1 MKLKDI
7 FLYITIFVVI
17 GLLFFWY
24 QSRYLGFW
32 QNQLT
37 DGLELSVTRLTD
49 DEGWR
54 YSIYHGDKLLIRQEK
69 LPLIQGNQR
78 IPSEQ
83 IAQQLGT
90 IVLQKLRKK
99 KSPVIREEELTR
111 VLRFDSKKD
120 SIF

>member
-54 YSIYHGDKLLIRQEK
+54 YSIYQGDRLLIRQEK